1 MTSWVPA
8 FYMRVHALSQSEVG
22 LLLAGIFGVV
32 GAAGAFVGGKLVDRL
47 SRRGFQ
53 YGVWMIAASQIV
65 VTPLAVCAYLLG
77 PLELSIAFYI
87 LPVFVS
93 MFYLGPVMALIQTI
107 APIRMRATASSLKML
122 ALNFIGMSLGPLMI
136 GALSDYLQPFY
147 GDYSLRVAMAVTTC
161 LSLWSAYHFFLS
173 GKALAK
179 EYPKQTAPSDAR
191 SAGHA

>member
-1 MTSWVPA
+1 
-8 FYMRVHALSQSEVG
+8 
-22 LLLAGIFGVV
+22 
-32 GAAGAFVGGKLVDRL
+32 
-47 SRRGFQ
+47 
-53 YGVWMIAASQIV
+53 
-65 VTPLAVCAYLLG
+65 
-77 PLELSIAFYI
+77 
-87 LPVFVS
+87 
-93 MFYLGPVMALIQTI
+93 MALIQTI